1 MERSKSLP
9 HSKLLKN
16 SKLGED
22 DCTHFMSKIVFQI
35 ILFNRNVYHLLS
47 GLDPVDLLIFLF
59 SNNLSQKT
67 KNLRYN
73 MNLEQINYLSNGLE

>member
-35 ILFNRNVYHLLS
+35 ILFNRNVYL
-47 GLDPVDLLIFLF
+47 VWT
-59 SNNLSQKT
+59 Q
-67 KNLRYN
+67 
-73 MNLEQINYLSNGLE
+73 